1 MALQYK
7 NSLARYRKYLQVVQ
21 SQPLFVASLWVILSL
36 LLVILL
42 VVMAIRPTLV
52 TIGGLVGQIK
62 QQQVL
67 AARLDEKIRQVQKAA
82 AELQAARPRLGVVSE
97 SLPDF
102 PAWEG
107 LAERWERI
115 AGENGV
121 GLTEVVFEGVP
132 ISGVAEEIIKGERIN
147 LPQGV
152 KAVRFSVTVTGQ
164 YPQIRGWLATLE
176 KTRRLVL
183 IKRLKIIKAED
194 GTLTAVAEGVSGF
207 MPASESL

>member
-1 MALQYK
+1 
-7 NSLARYRKYLQVVQ
+7 
-21 SQPLFVASLWVILSL
+21 
-36 LLVILL
+36 
-42 VVMAIRPTLV
+42 
-52 TIGGLVGQIK
+52 
-62 QQQVL
+62 
-67 AARLDEKIRQVQKAA
+67 
-82 AELQAARPRLGVVSE
+82 
-97 SLPDF
+97 
-102 PAWEG
+102 
-107 LAERWERI
+107 
-115 AGENGV
+115 V

-194 GTLTAVAEGVSGF
+194 GSLTAVAEGVSGF